1 MPQLAKLVLTAA
13 FISMLL
19 PLPAAAQGAVSALD
33 INTHCLITSIPNA
46 EKLSVS
52 WTGACVAGLASGV
65 GDVIAFSSG
74 NLRYI
79 LRGEFKG
86 GRLERQE
93 QVRDCVGGACAN
105 DVSPNLVRQHEQ
117 AALSAPGTSP
127 TAPSRPAGAPAIGV
141 VQSEIR
147 APDAIYRGRFAS
159 DPVTG
164 VISGEGRV
172 QFLDGRSFEGTVKN
186 GRKQGKG
193 THVWA
198 DGQRYEGDWVDDV
211 QHGKGKLTFSNGD
224 FYEGDFVKG
233 ERTGDGTFRQ
243 KSGDSYV
250 GQWVRG
256 IREGSG
262 VAEWANG
269 QRYEGA
275 WRADRREGQGLMKF
289 QDGGTYDGEW
299 KRDQPF
305 GQGDIL
311 FASGDA
317 YTGLVRNGV
326 PHGQGIFR
334 WGSGDRFDGEF
345 ADGKPT
351 TKGEMTF
358 LLDFAAKGV
367 AAAEPAPA
375 PVAVAPPTIASPT
388 VSPASP
394 APPAAPAPPSRASL
408 CTAAFN
414 SAGANPVSLKR
425 FIDSYPDDECQRHA
439 IAKQK
444 LAKIVEATRVASL
457 AADERLAM
465 AKTLVGGVVTF
476 QQAFP
481 FCVSGTG
488 ANCQRV
494 TYTFYV
500 KAKIRDIDP
509 QKRMAQV
516 QISEATSLGNEKG
529 APAALF
535 SEGRAAA
542 TAAYRAQFV
551 GTTQA
556 KTLQE
561 VGLAF

>member
-1 MPQLAKLVLTAA
+1 MYPFAKFVLTAA
-13 FISMLL
+13 YLL
-19 PLPAAAQGAVSALD
+19 IPVFLSPLSTMAQGVVSALD
-33 INTHCLITSIPNA
+33 INNRCLITSIPNA
-46 EKLSVS
+46 DKLSVS
-52 WTGACVAGLASGV
+52 WSGACVAGLASGV
-65 GDVIAFSSG
+65 GDVIAFSNG
-74 NLRYI
+74 GLRYI

-86 GRLERQE
+86 GRLERQDQLRE
-93 QVRDCVGGACAN
+93 CAGGACAN
-105 DVSPNLVRQHEQ
+105 DVSPNLIRQHEQ
-117 AALSAPGTSP
+117 AALAASVVVAPPASP
-127 TAPSRPAGAPAIGV
+127 LAGSTTAPPPPPA
-141 VQSEIR
+141 VQAEIR
-147 APDAIYRGRFAS
+147 APDAVYRGRFAS

-172 QFLDGRSFEGTVKN
+172 QFLDGRSFEGAVKN

-193 THVWA
+193 AHVWA
-198 DGQRYEGDWVDDV
+198 DAQRYEGDWLDD
-211 QHGKGKLTFSNGD
+211 QQQGRGKLTFANGD

-233 ERTGDGTFRQ
+233 ERTGEGTFRQ
-243 KSGDSYV
+243 TSGDSYV

-256 IREGSG
+256 IRDGRG
-262 VAEWANG
+262 VAEWVNG
-269 QRYEGA
+269 QRYEGT

-299 KRDQPF
+299 KNDQPS

-317 YTGLVRNGV
+317 YTGLVKNGV

-351 TKGEMTF
+351 ANGEITF
-358 LLDFAAKGV
+358 LLDSATRAV
-367 AAAEPAPA
+367 AAVEPTPTPIVVAATAPA
-375 PVAVAPPTIASPT
+375 ES
-388 VSPASP
+388 
-394 APPAAPAPPSRASL
+394 PAAPPMPPSRASL
-408 CTAAFN
+408 CVAAFN
-414 SAGANPVSLKR
+414 GAGANPVSLKR
-425 FIDSYPDDECQRHA
+425 FIDSFPDDECQRHA

-444 LAKIVEATRVASL
+444 LAKIAEASRVASL
-457 AADERLAM
+457 AADERIAM
-465 AKTLVGGVVTF
+465 AKTLIGGVVTF

-488 ANCQRV
+488 ATCQRV

-509 QKRMAQV
+509 QKRIAVV

-529 APAALF
+529 APALLF
-535 SEGRAAA
+535 TEGRALA

-551 GTTQA
+551 GTTQSR
-556 KTLQE
+556 TLQE

>member
-1 MPQLAKLVLTAA
+1 MPPFVKRVQACA
-13 FISMLL
+13 FLSMLL
-19 PLPAAAQGAVSALD
+19 SPLPAMAQGTVSALD
-33 INTHCLITSIPNA
+33 INSRCLITSIPNA

-52 WTGACVAGLASGV
+52 WTGECAAGLASGL

-74 NLRYI
+74 KLRYI
-79 LRGEFKG
+79 LRGQFRRG
-86 GRLERQE
+86 QLERQE
-93 QVRDCVGGACAN
+93 QMRDCAGGVCLD
-105 DVSPNLVRQHEQ
+105 DVSPKLIRQHEQ
-117 AALSAPGTSP
+117 AALAAPVNTVSAAVATP
-127 TAPSRPAGAPAIGV
+127 PSSIVPLA
-141 VQSEIR
+141 VQGEIR
-147 APDAIYRGRFAS
+147 APDAVYRGRFTS

-164 VISGEGRV
+164 IISGDGKV
-172 QFLDGRSFEGTVKN
+172 QFLDGRSYEGTIKN
-186 GRKQGKG
+186 GRKQGKSI
-193 THVWA
+193 HVWA
-198 DGQRYEGDWVDDV
+198 DGQRYEGDWVDD
-211 QHGKGKLTFSNGD
+211 QQQGKGKLSFTNGD
-224 FYEGDFVKG
+224 LYEGDFVKG
-233 ERTGDGTFRQ
+233 ERTGEGTFRQ
-243 KSGDSYV
+243 NSGDSYT

-256 IREGSG
+256 IREGNG

-299 KRDQPF
+299 KSDQPF

-317 YTGLVRNGV
+317 YTGLVRNGL

-351 TKGEMTF
+351 AKGEMTF
-358 LLDFAAKGV
+358 LLDSATKSV
-367 AAAEPAPA
+367 APEEPAPSA
-375 PVAVAPPTIASPT
+375 VAVSAPPVTT
-388 VSPASP
+388 PATP
-394 APPAAPAPPSRASL
+394 AAPPSRASL

-425 FIDSYPDDECQRHA
+425 FLDSFPDDECQRHA
-439 IAKQK
+439 IARQK
-444 LAKIVEATRVASL
+444 LAKIAEATRVSNL
-457 AADERLAM
+457 AADDRIAM
-465 AKTLVGGVVTF
+465 AKTLIGGIVTF

-481 FCVSGTG
+481 FCVTGTG
-488 ANCQRV
+488 ASCQRV
-494 TYTFYV
+494 TYSFYV

-509 QKRMAQV
+509 QKRTAQV
-516 QISEATSLGNEKG
+516 QISEATSLGNENG
-529 APAALF
+529 APSALF
-535 SEGRAAA
+535 SEGRAPA

>member
-1 MPQLAKLVLTAA
+1 MPQFVKRVLICA
-13 FISMLL
+13 FGSLL
-19 PLPAAAQGAVSALD
+19 LSPLPALAQGAVSALD
-33 INTHCLITSIPNA
+33 INSRCLITSIPNA

-52 WTGACVAGLASGV
+52 WTGECVAGLASGL
-65 GDVIAFSSG
+65 GDVIAFSNG
-74 NLRYI
+74 KLRYI
-79 LRGEFKG
+79 LRGQFRRG
-86 GRLERQE
+86 QLERQE
-93 QVRDCVGGACAN
+93 QVRDCAGGVCLD
-105 DVSPNLVRQHEQ
+105 DVSPKLIRQHEQ
-117 AALSAPGTSP
+117 AALAASISTP
-127 TAPSRPAGAPAIGV
+127 TAAATPPSGSAVAPV
-141 VQSEIR
+141 VQAEIR
-147 APDAIYRGRFAS
+147 APDAVYRGRFAS

-164 VISGEGRV
+164 IISGEGKV
-172 QFLDGRSFEGTVKN
+172 QFLDGRSYEGTIKN

-198 DGQRYEGDWVDDV
+198 DGQRYEGGWVDD
-211 QHGKGKLTFSNGD
+211 QQQGKGKLTFSNGD

-256 IREGSG
+256 IREGNG

-299 KRDQPF
+299 KTDQPF

-317 YTGLVRNGV
+317 YTGLVRNGL

-351 TKGEMTF
+351 AKGEMTF
-358 LLDFAAKGV
+358 LLDSATKSV
-367 AAAEPAPA
+367 APDEPAPP
-375 PVAVAPPTIASPT
+375 PVAVNTPPVAAPATP
-388 VSPASP
+388 
-394 APPAAPAPPSRASL
+394 PAPPSRASL

-425 FIDSYPDDECQRHA
+425 FLDSFPDDECQRHA

-444 LAKIVEATRVASL
+444 LTKIAEAARVANL
-457 AADERLAM
+457 AADERIAM
-465 AKTLVGGVVTF
+465 AKTLIGGVVTF

-481 FCVSGTG
+481 FCVTGTG

-509 QKRMAQV
+509 QKRIAQV

-529 APAALF
+529 APSALF
-535 SEGRAAA
+535 SEGRALA

>member
-1 MPQLAKLVLTAA
+1 MPQLATFVPTGAIA
-13 FISMLL
+13 SMLL
-19 PLPAAAQGAVSALD
+19 LSPLPAAAQGAVSALD
-33 INTHCLITSIPNA
+33 INSRCLITSIPNA
-46 EKLSVS
+46 DKLSIS
-52 WTGACVAGLASGV
+52 WSGACVAGLASGV
-65 GDVIAFSSG
+65 GDVIAFSNGS
-74 NLRYI
+74 LRYI

-86 GRLERQE
+86 GRLERQD
-93 QVRDCVGGACAN
+93 QVRDCAGGACAN
-105 DVSPNLVRQHEQ
+105 DVSPNLIRQHEQ
-117 AALSAPGTSP
+117 ASLAASV
-127 TAPSRPAGAPAIGV
+127 TATTGASRPVGTPAAAV
-141 VQSEIR
+141 VQAEIR
-147 APDAIYRGRFAS
+147 APDAVYRGRFAS

-164 VISGEGRV
+164 VISGDGRV
-172 QFLDGRSFEGTVKN
+172 QFVDGRSFEGTVRN

-198 DGQRYEGDWVDDV
+198 DGQRYDGDWVDDQ
-211 QHGKGKLTFSNGD
+211 QHGKGKLTFANGD

-256 IREGSG
+256 IREGNG

-299 KRDQPF
+299 LRDQPF

-317 YTGLVRNGV
+317 YTGLVKNGV
-326 PHGQGIFR
+326 PNGQGIFR

-351 TKGEMTF
+351 AKGEMTF
-358 LLDFAAKGV
+358 LLDSATKAV
-367 AAAEPAPA
+367 AAAEPAPT
-375 PVAVAPPTIASPT
+375 PVAVAPPTAANP
-388 VSPASP
+388 VNPASSP
-394 APPAAPAPPSRASL
+394 VPPSRASL

-425 FIDSYPDDECQRHA
+425 FIDSFPDDECQRHA

-444 LAKIVEATRVASL
+444 LAKIAEATRVAGL

-465 AKTLVGGVVTF
+465 AKTFIGGVVTF

-481 FCVSGTG
+481 FCVTGTG
-488 ANCQRV
+488 VNCQRV

-509 QKRMAQV
+509 QKRIAQV
-516 QISEATSLGNEKG
+516 QISEATSLGNERG
-529 APAALF
+529 APTALF
-535 SEGRAAA
+535 AEGRAPA